1 MLNAEIDLERMIEQT
16 LNAEEEMMTTRSV
29 NEASIV
35 ALRDKAMAMLKQGAW
50 HDDGKGHR
58 LLIRETEDLRL
69 AYAVP
74 LQMGAEE
81 MPEEMKYFAA
91 AIGRSGHLP
100 HELSVWRKAPPQK
113 VLGRASPATV
123 HAEADAVNAH
133 SRTAAAAGCKDAS
146 DEAGARVRL
155 SRATTHRSFASEDA
169 DEGRGATDCRQ
180 HRAVAGASRE
190 GGSRLKPAGTRRSCT
205 GRMHA
210 LRSGEPT

>member
-1 MLNAEIDLERMIEQT
+1 LLNAEIDLERMIEQT

-100 HELSVWRKAPPQK
+100 HELSVWRKATPQK
-113 VLGRASPATV
+113 VLGRASPATG
-123 HAEADAVNAH
+123 HAEADSVNAH
-133 SRTAAAAGCKDAS
+133 SALQRP
-146 DEAGARVRL
+146 
-155 SRATTHRSFASEDA
+155 
-169 DEGRGATDCRQ
+169 RGA
-180 HRAVAGASRE
+180 
-190 GGSRLKPAGTRRSCT
+190 K
-205 GRMHA
+205 MH
-210 LRSGEPT
+210 PTKRVLAYVL

>member
-1 MLNAEIDLERMIEQT
+1 LLNAEIDLERMIEQT

-69 AYAVP
+69 AYAGP

-100 HELSVWRKAPPQK
+100 HELSVWRKAKGERRPRRRCSAEQARRLCTPRLTQSTPTLALQRPRGAK
-113 VLGRASPATV
+113 MHPTKRVLAYVLVARQRT
-123 HAEADAVNAH
+123 EALQVKMLTKDEARRIAVNI
-133 SRTAAAAGCKDAS
+133 
-146 DEAGARVRL
+146 ARLPELLGKVDR
-155 SRATTHRSFASEDA
+155 D
-169 DEGRGATDCRQ
+169 
-180 HRAVAGASRE
+180 
-190 GGSRLKPAGTRRSCT
+190 
-205 GRMHA
+205 
-210 LRSGEPT
+210 